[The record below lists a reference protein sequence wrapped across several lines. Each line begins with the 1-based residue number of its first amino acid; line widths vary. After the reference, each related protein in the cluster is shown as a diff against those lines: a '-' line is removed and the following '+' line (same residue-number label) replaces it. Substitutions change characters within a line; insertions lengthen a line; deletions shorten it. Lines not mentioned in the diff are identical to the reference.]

1 MFFKII
7 FSLIFLS
14 ACSLGVVSSGGNKT
28 YSYRPQEDYSLERLK
43 SMSTDH
49 VLTMRRD
56 PHEAPLSKLFSPGLH
71 PLKRVGIVI
80 FETEIQPTRDGLTG
94 KNLIYLSD
102 AGKQILTEN
111 FLKIWEESFGLLS
124 SGIDFVPVR
133 KIKQTP
139 SFLLHGSSED
149 DFIKSN
155 RSLIAPD
162 DVFYLESGRNN
173 TSVALM
179 NPRGMRDLSLI
190 LIPASELMGGPKW
203 SEHGKHFI
211 NDVAKELNL
220 DAVLSIISYVSW
232 TSAHTDKHSGEFIPE
247 EMKIN
252 IRASTLIPLSQ
263 YHKRLKKLNDK
274 RNPSVTVCLGKYES
288 DVRLPI
294 NISPEDVKKNFDTIS
309 TELLTP
315 MMKTYKDFSQMMISR
330 IEEDLKKT
338 W

>member
-14 ACSLGVVSSGGNKT
+14 SCSLGVVSTGGKRT
-28 YSYRPQEDYSLERLK
+28 FSYRPQENYSLEKLK
-43 SMSTDH
+43 NMSSDLVVTS
-49 VLTMRRD
+49 RRD
-56 PHEAPLSKLFSPGLH
+56 PHEAPLSKLFTPGFM
-71 PLKRVGIVI
+71 PLKRVGIVV

-94 KNLIYLSD
+94 KNLIYLSN

-111 FLKIWEESFGLLS
+111 FLKIWEESFDLIS
-124 SGIDFVPVR
+124 SGVDFVPTK
-133 KIKQTP
+133 KIKKTP
-139 SFLLHGSSED
+139 SFSLYGSFED
-149 DFIKSN
+149 DFIKSK
-155 RSLIAPD
+155 RSLVDPD
-162 DVFYLESGRNN
+162 DVFYLESGKNN
-173 TSVALM
+173 SSVALM

-232 TSAHTDKHSGEFIPE
+232 TGAHRDKHSGEFIPE

-252 IRASTLIPLSQ
+252 IRASTLIPLNQ
-263 YHKRLKKLNDK
+263 YQKRLKILNDN
-274 RNPSVTVCLGKYES
+274 RSPSVTICLGKYES
-288 DVRLPI
+288 EVRLPI
-294 NISPEDVKKNFDTIS
+294 NISSEDVKKNFDTIS
-309 TELLTP
+309 IELITP